1 MDAFTYSA
9 PTQVIF
15 GQDAVDLIGWHI
27 VKEASSVLLVMGGG
41 SARENG
47 AYDAA
52 IHSLQEA
59 GVEWTEFWG
68 IKPNPSLEQIE
79 AGINIARKASV
90 GAVLGIGGGSA
101 IDAAKAIAAGFY
113 LDNYW
118 EKVETRKPVERALPV
133 FTVVTLSGTG
143 SEMNGKAVIT
153 NEREQKKWSLGGHAM
168 IPKVSAI
175 DPMYQIHTPWHL
187 TAGSGIDAM
196 THIMENYFRGRI
208 SDKRTGYFNEETTLN
223 ICEGL
228 LISLVNSLHSLKHD
242 PSSYEARAN
251 LAWAS
256 CLSLNG
262 LTACGLSG
270 GDWTSHALE
279 HALSGMF
286 PHVPHGE
293 GLAVLFPSWM
303 QQVCAKAPDIFTRFA
318 ATVWGEQTIQ
328 GGIDA
333 TRAAFSGWG
342 APDRLSNW
350 GVTEE
355 DVPKLVE
362 NAFAYRDLGQVV
374 PLTREDVTEIFM
386 RVL

>member
-27 VKEASSVLLVMGGG
+27 VKEASSVLLVLGGG
-41 SARENG
+41 SARNNG
-47 AYDAA
+47 AYEAT
-52 IHSLQEA
+52 IRSLQEA
-59 GVEWTEFWG
+59 GVDWTEFWG
-68 IKPNPSLEQIE
+68 IKPNPSLDQIE

-90 GAVLGIGGGSA
+90 GAVLGVGGGSV
-101 IDAAKAIAAGFY
+101 IDAAKAIAAGVY
-113 LDNYW
+113 LDDYW
-118 EKVETRKPVERALPV
+118 ERVESRKTVERSLPV
-133 FTVVTLSGTG
+133 YTVVTLSGTG

-153 NEREQKKWSLGGHAM
+153 NERMQKKWSLGGHCM
-168 IPKVSAI
+168 IPKVTAI
-175 DPMYQIHTPWHL
+175 DPLYQVQTPWKI

-208 SDKRTGYFNEETTLN
+208 ADKRTGYFNEETTLN

-228 LISLVNSLHSLKHD
+228 LISLINSLHSLHHD
-242 PSSYEARAN
+242 PSNYEARAN

-262 LTACGLSG
+262 LTGCGLSG

-279 HALSGMF
+279 HALSGRF
-286 PHVPHGE
+286 PHIPHGE
-293 GLAVLFPSWM
+293 GLAVIFPSWM
-303 QQVCAKAPDIFTRFA
+303 QQVCAKAPEIFNRFA
-318 ATVWGEQTIQ
+318 ATVWGQDTIQ

-333 TRAAFSGWG
+333 TRAAFSSWG
-342 APDRLSNW
+342 APSRLSGW

-355 DVPKLVE
+355 DVPHLVDS
-362 NAFAYRDLGQVV
+362 AFAYRDLGRIA
-374 PLTREDVTEIFM
+374 PLSKDDVAEIFM
-386 RVL
+386 RIL

>member
-1 MDAFTYSA
+1 MDAFTYHA

-27 VKEASSVLLVMGGG
+27 IKEAPSVLLVFGGG
-41 SARENG
+41 SARTNG
-47 AYDAA
+47 AYEAVTR
-52 IHSLQEA
+52 SLREA
-59 GVEWTEFWG
+59 GVDWTEFWG
-68 IKPNPSLEQIE
+68 IKPNPSLAQVE
-79 AGINIARKASV
+79 AGINIARRASV
-90 GAVLGIGGGSA
+90 GAILGVGGGSV

-113 LDNYW
+113 LDDYW
-118 EKVETRKPVERALPV
+118 EKVESRKSVERSLPV
-133 FTVVTLSGTG
+133 YSVVTLSGTG

-153 NEREQKKWSLGGHAM
+153 NEELQKKWSLGGNAM

-175 DPMYQIHTPWHL
+175 DPLFQVQVPWKL

-208 SDKRTGYFNEETTLN
+208 ADKRTGYFNEETTLN

-228 LISLVNSLHSLKHD
+228 LISIINSLHFLQHD
-242 PSSYEARAN
+242 PSNYEARAN

-256 CLSLNG
+256 SLSLNG
-262 LTACGLSG
+262 LSGCGLSG

-286 PHVPHGE
+286 PHIPHGE

-318 ATVWGEQTIQ
+318 NTVWGQETIQ

-333 TRAAFSGWG
+333 TRTAFSTWG
-342 APDRLSNW
+342 APCHLSGW
-350 GVTEE
+350 GVTEA
-355 DVPKLVE
+355 DVPHLVD
-362 NAFAYRDLGQVV
+362 NAFSYRDLGRVT
-374 PLTREDVTEIFM
+374 PLRKDDVAEIFL